1 MSNPQNQKP
10 WKAEYAKS
18 GRSSCRTC
26 KSPIA
31 SETLRLGK
39 MVQSSKFDGLMPM
52 WHHAACILK
61 KANQIKLVEDVEN
74 LESLRWEDQQKIRK
88 YIESGGG
95 AGGATKSNSSAVKD
109 TEGGIEVSQTSR
121 ATCRDCSQKIIKGE
135 VRISTKPDG
144 QGAKGLAWHHAKCLL
159 ELSPSIKVDKLS
171 GWNNLSS
178 SDQSAVSDMAKK
190 GCSMNKGGGSGT
202 NIKTEEGKESTQH
215 TSKGGIKRGKDADGE
230 RKSKVAKAKGE
241 MSAGSAVS
249 VKNYNVPGEACDLEN
264 RLEAQSKELWALKD
278 DLKKHAATIELR
290 EMLEAN
296 GQDSTGSELDL
307 RDRWYAD
314 GMMFGGLGL
323 CPICSGFL
331 RYSGGMYRCNGY
343 ISEWSKCSYSTCE
356 PKRIEA
362 KWKIPEETNNQYL
375 KKWFK
380 SQKGKKPV
388 RILPLPSPR
397 KSAESQ
403 ITASQ
408 HQSSNSEN
416 LQDLKVAICGLPNE
430 SIYFVLIF
438 YEVVLQEKW
447 KRKIDGIGG
456 VFHAKVKKDTN
467 CLVVGGALNDE
478 AEMRKARRMKI
489 PIVREDYLID
499 CIERKKR
506 LPFDMY
512 KVEKIGEASSMVTIK
527 VKGHSAVHEASGLQ
541 DSGHILEEGKSIYNT
556 TLNMSDLSTGI
567 NSYYILQIIQ
577 EDKGSDCYVFRKWG
591 RVGND
596 KIGGNKVEEMSKSDA
611 ICEFKRLFYEKT
623 GNPWEAW
630 EQKTIQ
636 KQPGR
641 FFPLD
646 IDYGVNKQ
654 ISKKKTNITDSILP
668 HPLIEL
674 MKMLFNVETYRA
686 AMMEFEI
693 NMSEMPLGKLSKSNI
708 QKGFEALTEI
718 QNLFKTSNSD
728 PSVKESLL
736 INASNRF
743 FTVIPSIHPHII
755 RDEDD
760 FKSKVKMLEA
770 LQDIEIAS
778 RLVGFDANSDD
789 SIDDNYKKLH
799 CDISPL
805 PHDSED
811 FCLIEKFLHNTHA
824 PTHTDWSLELE
835 EVFSLE
841 REGEFDKF
849 APYRDKLGNRML
861 LWHGSRLTNF
871 VGILSQ
877 GLRIAPPEAPATG
890 YMFGKGVY
898 FADLVS
904 KSAQY
909 CFTDKKNPVGLMLLS
924 EVALG
929 NVYELKKAKYMDK
942 PPEGKHS
949 TKGLG
954 KKMPHESEFVKW
966 KGDVTV
972 PCGKPVSSNVKA
984 SELMYNEYI
993 VYDTAQINWDF
1004 FILNGNGSGSGSP
1017 CGACKFLRRKCAVD
1031 CIFAPYFC
1039 SEQGPARFAAIH
1051 KVFGASNVS
1060 KLLLHIPAHDRCEAV
1075 VTIAYEAQARIRDPV
1090 YGCVSHIFALQQQVA
1105 CLQAQLMQVKAQLSQ
1120 NLMESRN
1127 IENHQWPGN
1136 NNSVAG
1142 QAISHPFC
1150 PTYMNPISPQSSL
1163 ESIDHSSINDGM
1175 GMQDIQSRE
1184 DFPFQASSK
1193 ERSYNNNDL
1202 GELQELAL
1210 RMMRN

>member
-26 KSPIA
+26 KAPIA
-31 SETLRLGK
+31 SEALRLGK
-39 MVQSSKFDGLMPM
+39 MVQSTKFDGLMPM
-52 WHHAACILK
+52 WNHAACILK
-61 KANQIKLVEDVEN
+61 KANQIKSVEDVEN
-74 LESLRWEDQQKIRK
+74 IESLRWEDQQKIRK
-88 YIESGGG
+88 YIESGG
-95 AGGATKSNSSAVKD
+95 AGSSAIKSNAVKD
-109 TEGGIEVSQTSR
+109 TECGIEVSQTSR
-121 ATCRDCSQKIIKGE
+121 ATCRDCGQKIIKGE

-144 QGAKGLAWHHAKCLL
+144 QGAKGLAWHHAKCLI
-159 ELSPSIKVDKLS
+159 ELSPSIQVDKLS
-171 GWNNLSS
+171 GWNSLSS
-178 SDQSAVSDMAKK
+178 SDQSAVSDLAKK
-190 GCSMNKGGGSGT
+190 GQR
-202 NIKTEEGKESTQH
+202 KESTQQN

-230 RKSKVAKAKGE
+230 RKSKVAKAKVDV
-241 MSAGSAVS
+241 SAGSCIVT
-249 VKNYNVPGEACDLEN
+249 CDLEN
-264 RLEAQSKELWALKD
+264 KLEAQSKELWALKD
-278 DLKKHAATIELR
+278 DLKKHVTTAELR

-307 RDRWYAD
+307 RDRCAD

-356 PKRIEA
+356 PKRIEG
-362 KWKIPEETNNQYL
+362 KWKIPGETNNQFL

-388 RILPLPSPR
+388 RILPLQSPR

-403 ITASQ
+403 TTACQ
-408 HQSSNSEN
+408 HQSSHSEN
-416 LQDLKVAICGLPNE
+416 LRDLKVAICGLPND
-430 SIYFVLIF
+430 SIKGICCRDQFMKIENSKIF
-438 YEVVLQEKW
+438 FCLLCTLLV
-447 KRKIDGIGG
+447 I
-456 VFHAKVKKDTN
+456 FHVTCLLADTN
-467 CLVVGGALNDE
+467 CLVVGGTLNDE
-478 AEMRKARRMKI
+478 AEMRKAWRMKI

-512 KVEKIGEASSMVTIK
+512 KVEMIGEASSMVTIK

-596 KIGGNKVEEMSKSDA
+596 KIGGIKLEEMSKSDA

-654 ISKKKTNITDSILP
+654 VSKKKKNDTDSKLP
-668 HPLIEL
+668 PPLIEL

-718 QNLFKTSNSD
+718 QNLLKTSNPD

-736 INASNRF
+736 INASNQF

-778 RLVGFDANSDD
+778 RLVRFDANSDD

-841 REGEFDKF
+841 REGEIDKF

-909 CFTDKKNPVGLMLLS
+909 CYTDKKNPVGLMLLS

-942 PPEGKHS
+942 PPQGKHS

-954 KKMPHESEFVKW
+954 KKMPHESEYVKW
-966 KGDVTV
+966 RGDVTV
-972 PCGKPVSSNVKA
+972 PCGKPVSSNVKT

-993 VYDTAQINWDF
+993 VYNTAQV
-1004 FILNGNGSGSGSP
+1004 
-1017 CGACKFLRRKCAVD
+1017 KTQFLLKV
-1031 CIFAPYFC
+1031 
-1039 SEQGPARFAAIH
+1039 RFHH
-1051 KVFGASNVS
+1051 K
-1060 KLLLHIPAHDRCEAV
+1060 R
-1075 VTIAYEAQARIRDPV
+1075 
-1090 YGCVSHIFALQQQVA
+1090 
-1105 CLQAQLMQVKAQLSQ
+1105 
-1120 NLMESRN
+1120 
-1127 IENHQWPGN
+1127 
-1136 NNSVAG
+1136 
-1142 QAISHPFC
+1142 
-1150 PTYMNPISPQSSL
+1150 
-1163 ESIDHSSINDGM
+1163 
-1175 GMQDIQSRE
+1175 
-1184 DFPFQASSK
+1184 
-1193 ERSYNNNDL
+1193 
-1202 GELQELAL
+1202 
-1210 RMMRN
+1210 